1 MTRYSLLP
9 IIALMIIFSSIM
21 ANAQKLPNVQQ
32 ASLRA
37 PENVKVDGKP
47 TEWGDKLQAYNK
59 ATDVFYT
66 IANDDNNLYL
76 VIQATDPSIINK
88 LVNGRVTFT
97 INKSGKKND
106 NDAIAISYPVF
117 EKNNKPGLHLTGN
130 PKIVEGSPA
139 SIKLADSFM
148 YANNKR
154 MTDRIKS
161 IKVTGVKTLDTLVSI
176 YNEDGIKAAALFDNK
191 LVYTCELAVSLKLAG
206 LSVNDPVK
214 FTYNVML
221 NPVIMDDIPGFT
233 IVRNAQGTITSLDIN
248 NKLIP
253 PNARELTAATDFWG
267 EYMLAK
273 K

>member
-1 MTRYSLLP
+1 MQKTTILTALL
-9 IIALMIIFSSIM
+9 FSSI
-21 ANAQKLPNVQQ
+21 AFISNAQKLPTVQQ

-37 PENVKVDGKP
+37 PENVKIDGKP
-47 TEWGDKLQAYNK
+47 TEWGDKFQAYNK

-88 LVNGRVTFT
+88 LVNGRLTFM
-97 INKSGKKND
+97 INKSGKKNN

-117 EKNNKPGLHLTGN
+117 EKNNKPGLNLRDN
-130 PKIVEGSPA
+130 PKIVPGSAA
-139 SIKLADSFM
+139 SVKLADSFM

-191 LVYTCELAVSLKLAG
+191 MVYTFELAVSLKLAG

-233 IVRNAQGTITSLDIN
+233 IVRNDKGTITSLSVDS
-248 NKLIP
+248 KLVP
-253 PNARELTAATDFWG
+253 PNYQELTAATDFWG
-267 EYMLAK
+267 EYTLVK